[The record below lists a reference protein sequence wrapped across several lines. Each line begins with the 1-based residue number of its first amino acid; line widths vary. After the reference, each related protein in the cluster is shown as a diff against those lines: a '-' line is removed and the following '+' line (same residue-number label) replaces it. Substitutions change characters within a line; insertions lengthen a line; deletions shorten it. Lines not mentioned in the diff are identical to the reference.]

1 METIV
6 ISIGG
11 SVLLSSEANH
21 SFFTNL
27 VDLLTKLSKRYK
39 LYVVVGGGKTA
50 REYISIG
57 RSLQLTEESLD
68 TIGIAITR
76 VNASLLSSLIKDAN
90 TDIPT
95 TTDEAKEIDAS
106 IVIMGGTTP
115 GHSTDMVGAELAKKV
130 HAHRFV
136 IATNV
141 NGVYNKDPNKFADAV
156 HLPEIS
162 IDELLDTYGTTWTAA
177 GSNVVIDG
185 PALQIMKQTKIPT
198 AVVNG
203 KRLDQLE
210 RAITGQSF
218 EGTEITI

>member
-21 SFFTNL
+21 SFFTKLVNL
-27 VDLLTKLSKRYK
+27 LMKLSKRYK
-39 LYVVVGGGKTA
+39 LYLVVGGGKTA
-50 REYISIG
+50 RDYISIG

-76 VNASLLSSLIKDAN
+76 VNASLLTSLIKDAN

-95 TTDEAKEIDAS
+95 TTNEAKAMDAP

-115 GHSTDMVGAELAKKV
+115 GHSTDMVGAELAEKV
-130 HAHRFV
+130 QANRFV

-141 NGVYNKDPNKFADAV
+141 NGVYDKDPNKFADAV
-156 HLPEIS
+156 HLTEIS
-162 IDELLDTYGTTWTAA
+162 IDELLKTHGTTWTAA
-177 GSNVVIDG
+177 GSNVVVDG
-185 PALQIMKQTKIPT
+185 PALQIMKQAKIPT

-210 RAITGQSF
+210 RAITGQPF
-218 EGTEITI
+218 NGTKITV